1 MEAIYQGIYT
11 YITAKG
17 LAGKEELGLV
27 FHPFSRTLHP
37 MRMMLA

>member
-1 MEAIYQGIYT
+1 MEAIYEI
-11 YITAKG
+11 ARG
-17 LAGKEELGLV
+17 LAEKEELGLV

>member
-1 MEAIYQGIYT
+1 MGIT
-11 YITAKG
+11 YIDGTNRG
-17 LAGKEELGLV
+17 LIGKEESGLV